1 MSILRGVPLRYSVRN
16 LWRRPWRTV
25 MTLFGLSLLVALIVF
40 LAAFGRSVARTLRLP
55 GHPRQL
61 VVLSKKAQTFEFSS
75 IPAAELDLL
84 ESDVLEQLDTGEF
97 GEPLFSR
104 EVYHFVLVRLE
115 KDPANQELRSLMLG
129 IDPDLAASM
138 IVGFELVEG
147 DPPEPEANQVMIGRA
162 VAGKL
167 RVPDSMLAV
176 GSKMY
181 LRDIELTV
189 SGIFEARGTIAENWI
204 LLPQDDLRNA
214 LGRRDYSFSRM
225 RVKDGVEL
233 EALAD
238 RLNLDERYSI
248 RVLPEVAYFADFTS
262 GFDHFQRFAL
272 LIALV
277 LCVGGILTGMNTMHN
292 AVAGR
297 IREIGTLR
305 VLGFTK
311 FRIFLA
317 FLMESLLLC
326 GLAGII
332 GSALGL
338 LANGL
343 PMRVPIAATF
353 PLTVDGGALA
363 VGMVSALFMGLLG
376 ILFPMARALRKSAV
390 EAVRAV

>member
-1 MSILRGVPLRYSVRN
+1 MIRGVPLRYSVRN
-16 LWRRPWRTV
+16 LWRRPWRTA

-40 LAAFGRSVARTLRLP
+40 LAAFGRSVSRTLRLP
-55 GHPRQL
+55 GHPQQL

-75 IPAAELDLL
+75 IPAAELDLM
-84 ESDVLEQLDTGEF
+84 ESDVLDQLETGEF

-115 KDPANQELRSLMLG
+115 KDPAKQELRSLMLG
-129 IDPDLAASM
+129 IDPDLAERM
-138 IVGFELVEG
+138 IEGFEVVEG
-147 DPPEPEANQVMIGRA
+147 DPPEPEANQVMVGRA

-167 RVPDSMLAV
+167 RVPESMLSV
-176 GSKMY
+176 GSKMH
-181 LRDIELTV
+181 LRDMELTV

-204 LLPQDDLRNA
+204 LLPQDDLKNA
-214 LGRRDYSFSRM
+214 LGRRDYSFTRM
-225 RVKDGVEL
+225 RVKEGVDM
-233 EALAD
+233 EALAE
-238 RLNLDERYSI
+238 RLNLDERYSV
-248 RVLPEVAYFADFTS
+248 RVIPEVTYFADFTS
-262 GFDHFQRFAL
+262 GFDHFQRFAML
-272 LIALV
+272 VALV
-277 LCVGGILTGMNTMHN
+277 LCMGGILTGMNTMHN

-326 GLAGII
+326 GLAGVI
-332 GSALGL
+332 GALLGT

-343 PMRVPIAATF
+343 PVRIPVAATF
-353 PLTVDGGALA
+353 PLTVDGGAMV
-363 VGMVSALFMGLLG
+363 VGIVSALLMGLLG